1 MCVIFLLMVKLNCI
15 LLKGNKTL
23 LSSQLF
29 GCHFSPCLL
38 FSPFWTFCICFT
50 TAYCFEITVVFM
62 AAALAPEY
70 NPLLSLLFMCL
81 PCCGL
86 LRTALFFSTL
96 LWSLCRVLS
105 ALLGCP
111 LAPRSLLFLFC
122 PALLFS
128 PYICSALFYFYS
140 VLWRAAL
147 PFYLL
152 TPPRLSSCLLSSL
165 L

>member
-1 MCVIFLLMVKLNCI
+1 MVKLNCI

-23 LSSQLF
+23 LSVPVNSLDVISAPACCSLLSEPF
-29 GCHFSPCLL
+29 AFVSPLL
-38 FSPFWTFCICFT
+38 
-50 TAYCFEITVVFM
+50 TAFEITVVFM

-81 PCCGL
+81 PRCGL